1 MEHGYGEADSI
12 LQTLRGLPIIPL
24 ADGRVV
30 ALSEERVFFPM
41 GETKTKDKKAQ
52 THTGTFTSVH
62 SASLFDLLNV
72 RIFCVIMLSR

>member
-41 GETKTKDKKAQ
+41 GENKTEDKKAQ
-52 THTGTFTSVH
+52 THTGNFTLMH
-62 SASLFDLLNV
+62 STALRYLIS
-72 RIFCVIMLSR
+72 